1 MYMYMYMYI
10 YSGLIISKYLV
21 SPIFYRRY
29 FFSIGE
35 GIVYTFEK
43 SISKGIANIF
53 FGKKINTFY

>member
-1 MYMYMYMYI
+1 MYMYI

-43 SISKGIANIF
+43 K
-53 FGKKINTFY
+53 YQ